1 MTRSVVALLAMLAL
15 GSALA
20 GCSGTKPFWQ
30 TDPAA
35 GQVAG
40 EAADRSIEGPLTLAR
55 LAEQRG
61 KTVEAERLYRAILE
75 RSPDN
80 PVIYH
85 RLAIM
90 QSRNSRFEEANEYFD
105 RALQLKPNDPTLLCD
120 AGYCQY
126 LQQRV
131 DLAETLYRDALEI
144 DPRHEAATNNL
155 ALLLAEKGDDR
166 SAFALFRQTGT
177 EAEAHANMG
186 FVYSRR
192 GELQKAKAAYNRALS
207 IDPQMIV
214 AAEAMVQLAQFER
227 QSRSIAAR
235 SQASREAWAEYESQP
250 SHEGSVV
257 ESQVQFV
264 ESEAAATPPGEAAQ
278 AASWHSDPASAPQVI
293 DSRFDDTYAAPEP
306 ADAWHGDAAFVSD
319 SPEAWNTDLNLAPD
333 PADAWQT
340 APLPEY

>member
-35 GQVAG
+35 GQT
-40 EAADRSIEGPLTLAR
+40 ADRSIEGPLTLAR

-75 RSPDN
+75 RSPDH

-105 RALQLKPNDPTLLCD
+105 HALRLKPDDPTLLCD

-155 ALLLAEKGDDR
+155 ALLLAEKGDNR

-177 EAEAHANMG
+177 EARAHANMG

-192 GELQKAKAAYNRALS
+192 GELQKAKAAYDRALS

-214 AAEAMVQLAQFER
+214 AAEAMVQLARFER
-227 QSRSIAAR
+227 KARSVAAR
-235 SQASREAWAEYESQP
+235 SRASREAWAEYESQP
-250 SHEGSVV
+250 AQAVSVAQ
-257 ESQVQFV
+257 SQVQFL
-264 ESEAAATPPGEAAQ
+264 ESEAAATPQGESAQ
-278 AASWHSDPASAPQVI
+278 PASWYSDPASAPQVI
-293 DSRFDDTYAAPEP
+293 DSRFEDTNATPEP

-319 SPEAWNTDLNLAPD
+319 SPEDWNADSNLAPE
-333 PADAWQT
+333 PPEAWQS
-340 APLPEY
+340 APLPEEY